1 MKPVHCS
8 LPFVLNSY
16 ELYNFCKI
24 SNAVLYSHATVLDKT
39 FLCQLTKKQGPF
51 SIQIDYSWEK
61 NKIPP
66 NYIFTLFLIYFAFLN
81 KSVY

>member
-51 SIQIDYSWEK
+51 
-61 NKIPP
+61 
-66 NYIFTLFLIYFAFLN
+66 
-81 KSVY
+81 